1 MSGELALPAHHEKGP
16 HCRMATDSE
25 IRPTLEGQLGTLE
38 GRVAELS
45 LAVQD
50 LRAGQR
56 QILLAILGL
65 GGVMLAGLGGVIAAL
80 VALALQGG

>member
-1 MSGELALPAHHEKGP
+1 
-16 HCRMATDSE
+16 MATDSE
-25 IRPTLEGQLGTLE
+25 IRPVLEGQLGMLE

-65 GGVMLAGLGGVIAAL
+65 GGVMLTGLGGVIAAL

>member
-1 MSGELALPAHHEKGP
+1 
-16 HCRMATDSE
+16 MATDSE
-25 IRPTLEGQLGTLE
+25 IRPALEGQLGMLE

-56 QILLAILGL
+56 QILMAILGL

>member
-1 MSGELALPAHHEKGP
+1 
-16 HCRMATDSE
+16 MATDSE

>member
-1 MSGELALPAHHEKGP
+1 
-16 HCRMATDSE
+16 MATDSE

-65 GGVMLAGLGGVIAAL
+65 GGVMLTGLGGVIAAL

>member
-1 MSGELALPAHHEKGP
+1 M
-16 HCRMATDSE
+16 
-25 IRPTLEGQLGTLE
+25 LE

-56 QILLAILGL
+56 QILLSILGL

-80 VALALQGG
+80 VALALRGG

>member
-1 MSGELALPAHHEKGP
+1 
-16 HCRMATDSE
+16 MATDSE

-65 GGVMLAGLGGVIAAL
+65 DGVMLAGLGGVIAAL

>member
-1 MSGELALPAHHEKGP
+1 
-16 HCRMATDSE
+16 MATDSE

-38 GRVAELS
+38 GHVAELS